1 MITLLTVYDGYLR
14 SLRHVRF
21 GIFSLIINLSISD
34 RYTKQLI
41 VLKFDV
47 KSKECNWNT
56 FWIENTNI
64 I

>member
-21 GIFSLIINLSISD
+21 GLFSLKINVNISD
-34 RYTKQLI
+34 RYTKH
-41 VLKFDV
+41 DV